1 MQDVNNLSDAALN
14 WAAALASERRPCL
27 IKPYPSAAGYVALE
41 NEVGVI
47 RWNPAGD
54 WALGGQLIDLW
65 KIQLCPPDSPVH
77 RNYGP
82 GDSRSGMA
90 ESGMWTACTWS
101 NRRADGRRSTGWGE
115 TALVAAMRCFV
126 RLKLGDTV
134 VIPQEVLDASR

>member
-1 MQDVNNLSDAALN
+1 MQDVSKLTGVALDYAVALALGTLPASMDDWKQTWPHYSTN
-14 WAAALASERRPCL
+14 WAAGGLILDAS
-27 IKPYPSAAGYVALE
+27 
-41 NEVGVI
+41 N
-47 RWNPAGD
+47 
-54 WALGGQLIDLW
+54 
-65 KIQLCPPDSPVH
+65 IQLCPPDSPVH